1 MAQFRDRLMEEEKE
15 KFIEHR
21 FNRALVIRL
30 TQMRGAELD
39 TFMVRYKPD
48 LIFTENATDYEFQDY
63 IKKSF
68 QKYQKLKTIMG
79 ELKKEEE

>member
-1 MAQFRDRLMEEEKE
+1 MAQFRDRLMQEEKE

-48 LIFTENATDYEFQDY
+48 LVFTENATDYEFQDY

-68 QKYQKLKTIMG
+68 AKYQKLKTIMG
-79 ELKKEEE
+79 ELRKEE